1 MKKILHYILL
11 TAAVLLTSSCN
22 DLLDLPYDGRT
33 SLDALFAERRG
44 VRAYLNSCYGYCPA
58 PYMDRASLTDEAQ
71 DADDI
76 LAGSRYAAWY
86 SDAVTAANW
95 ASYSTDGS
103 PWAQLYEGIRHCN
116 VFLERIK
123 GVDPAMIQSDDD
135 EIGGWT
141 AQAHTLRALY
151 YLQLI
156 KRYGAVPIWTGTDEE
171 GHDYSKDVRAPFS
184 KVVEYIIADCDAA
197 LSYSETAFGWNVPE
211 ASFGI
216 MTRAVPYAIKS
227 QAVTYAASPLW
238 ADGTY
243 DWSDALEV
251 NREALGVLLTHDY
264 KLFDNEPAPGIA
276 QNPYALYFI
285 TSSDD
290 RRSTDKET
298 ILQVGS
304 QMEVWRQ
311 AGLLSTQGQLK
322 AGPCPSQE
330 LVDCYETIDG
340 QPVLDLANP
349 YADDGHTQPNYN
361 TANTLY
367 DPQNPYE
374 NRDPRFYAS
383 VYYNGAQRALGE
395 SGNVREFTME
405 FTDPPHNDVTLA
417 YLPEWQGYVDV
428 WTVLTGGPDP
438 YAYFKPV
445 DFGIDWDRL
454 EKMTFS
460 FYYQTDQT
468 TDRFRN
474 MSFYFVVDG
483 AIDPAKRLELGDL
496 APTNGLVGEASFD
509 LTEHMKE
516 NFADTWD
523 ADSYIRFDFQ
533 EQEAASYM
541 VMAQMKITIEYKEE
555 EVEIDPYVYTYV
567 GSADGISS
575 TDRRS
580 TRTGYYMRKYNNW
593 QSNVSNNADGAV
605 RLFRLAEIYLNFAES
620 AYQVLGPDGTV
631 NVAGTQAS
639 ARDAV
644 NFIRRRAG
652 MPDLPEGMSKEEFE
666 LRYRNERRVELAFE
680 EHRYFD
686 VRRWK
691 ILDETDSCVSGMRI
705 TENGSG
711 YDYERI
717 SFPRSSYRDK
727 YYLYPLNLDDVNKML
742 EHTGTDWQN
751 PGW

>member
-11 TAAVLLTSSCN
+11 AVVCLASSCN
-22 DLLDLPYDGRT
+22 DVMDLPYDGRT
-33 SLDALFAERRG
+33 SLDALFTERRG

-86 SDAVTAANW
+86 TDAVSASNY

-103 PWAQLYEGIRHCN
+103 PWAGLYEGIRHCN

-123 GVDPAMIQSDDD
+123 GVDPALIQSNAD
-135 EIGGWT
+135 EVGGWT
-141 AQAHTLRALY
+141 AQAHVLRALY

-156 KRYGAVPIWTGTDEE
+156 KRYGDVPLLKSTYEQN
-171 GHDYSKDVRAPFS
+171 HDYTKDVRAPFS
-184 KVVEYIIADCDAA
+184 EVVEFIVEDCDAA
-197 LSYSETAFGWNVPE
+197 LAYSEAAFGWGIPE

-238 ADGTY
+238 SDGTY
-243 DWSDALEV
+243 DWEDALEV
-251 NREALGVLLTHDY
+251 SREALAVLLTHDY
-264 KLFDNEPAPGIA
+264 KLFDNVPSPGIA

-298 ILQVGS
+298 ILQVGA

-311 AGLLSTQGQLK
+311 AGLPSTPGQLK

-330 LVDCYETIDG
+330 LVDCYETVDG
-340 QPVLDLANP
+340 EPVLDLTNP
-349 YADDGHTQPNYN
+349 YEDEMHLTPNYN
-361 TANTLY
+361 PENRTY

-383 VYYNGAQRALGE
+383 IYYNGAQRVLGNT
-395 SGNVREFTME
+395 GDTREFLME

-417 YLPEWQGYVDV
+417 YMPEWEGYKDI
-428 WTVLTGGPDP
+428 WTVLTSGPDP

-445 DFGIDWDRL
+445 NFGIEWDRL
-454 EKMTFS
+454 KKMTFS
-460 FYYQTDQT
+460 FYYQTDAT

-474 MSFYFVVDG
+474 MGFFFVVDG

-496 APTNGLVGEASFD
+496 APTNGQVVEFSFD
-509 LTEHMKE
+509 MTEHMKN
-516 NFADTWD
+516 NFADSWGP
-523 ADSYIRFDFQ
+523 DSYIRFDFL
-533 EQEAASYM
+533 EQEAAAYM
-541 VMAQMKITIEYKEE
+541 VMASVKITIEYEE
-555 EVEIDPYVYTYV
+555 SEVEVDPNVYTYV
-567 GSADGISS
+567 GAADGISANN
-575 TDRRS
+575 RRS
-580 TRTGYYMRKYNNW
+580 TRTGYYMRKFNNW
-593 QSNVSNNADGAV
+593 QSNVSNNADGAI
-605 RLFRLAEIYLNFAES
+605 RLFRLAEIYLNFAEA
-620 AYQVLGPDGTV
+620 AYQVKGPDGTV
-631 NVAGTQAS
+631 DVAGTQAS

-644 NFIRRRAG
+644 NFIRARAG
-652 MPDLPEGMSKEEFE
+652 MPPLPAGMSKDEFE

-680 EHRYFD
+680 EHRFFD

-691 ILDETDSCVSGMRI
+691 VLDETDKCVSGMRI
-705 TENGSG
+705 TKKDGG
-711 YDYERI
+711 YEYERI
-717 SFPRSSYRDK
+717 GFPRSNWRDK
-727 YYLYPLNLDDVNKML
+727 YYVYPLDPDEVNKMQDF
-742 EHTGTDWQN
+742 TGADWQN